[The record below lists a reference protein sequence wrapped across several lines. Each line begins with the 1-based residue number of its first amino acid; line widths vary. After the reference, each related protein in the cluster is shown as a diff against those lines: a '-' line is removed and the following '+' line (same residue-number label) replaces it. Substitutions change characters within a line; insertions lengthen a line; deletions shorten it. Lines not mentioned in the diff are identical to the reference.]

1 MTPTAPRCIHQ
12 AVSAQAGQNPGAV
25 ALVYRGASTDYRT
38 LDAAAD
44 SCAADLIRAG
54 VRPGSIVPV
63 ILPRT
68 PHLIVTLLAILK
80 CGAAYAA
87 FDHRW
92 PAERVA
98 SLLKLV
104 QPPLVI
110 ADRDDLV
117 AGRPRWDPSTR
128 DVARWAA
135 AGAGAPDAAV
145 GPDAPACVFF
155 TSGTTGT
162 PKGVV
167 SPHRATTRLFAGD
180 GPFAFGPGRVMCQ
193 GAPPAWDAFSLELW
207 GMLATGGTAVI
218 VEHDHLLPH
227 VLEQLVAEHGVNTLW
242 LTASLFNLFTDL
254 EPECFTG
261 LDRVIT
267 GGEKLSVSHVG
278 RFLDHHPGIGLTNGY
293 GPVET
298 CVFATCHPVGRPDL
312 DAPDGIPLGR
322 PVPGTRVHV
331 IDGEICVSGA
341 GVALGYLG
349 QDDRTAD
356 RFVDRRIDGEPV
368 RVYRTG
374 DRGRLDTDGVLHFL
388 GRADRQVKVR
398 GYRIEP
404 AEIESVAS
412 RLSGVR
418 QCVVVPVPAADGV
431 PDSYDKLAL
440 FFTAEDS
447 AAADPLAIRERLTAR
462 LPRYA
467 VPEVIRRVPVIPVT
481 AHGKTDARAL
491 LADLNP
497 PLRYAAGSLGPRIG
511 VVYST
516 RWWPRP
522 GLTLWCSDPRRP
534 GMPVNREIEPL
545 NIWRP
550 TNVSSGLN
558 RSRENAKSDFSDP
571 SGQNHPGVN
580 HR

>member
-1 MTPTAPRCIHQ
+1 MAPTAPRCIHQ
-12 AVSAQAGQNPGAV
+12 AVSAQARRNPRAA
-25 ALVYRGASTDYRT
+25 ALVYRGAATDYRT

-44 SCAADLIRAG
+44 ACAAELVRAG
-54 VRPGSIVPV
+54 IRPGAIVPV

-68 PHLIVTLLAILK
+68 PHLIVALLAILK

-87 FDHRW
+87 FDRRW

-98 SLLKLV
+98 SLLALV

-110 ADRDDLV
+110 ACPDDLV
-117 AGRPRWDPSTR
+117 TDRPRWDPSTR

-135 AGAGAPDAAV
+135 TGAGAPGEEHLTAAAD
-145 GPDAPACVFF
+145 PDAPACVFF
-155 TSGTTGT
+155 TSGTTGA

-180 GPFAFGPGRVMCQ
+180 GPLAFGPGRVMCQ
-193 GAPPAWDAFSLELW
+193 AAPPAWDAFSLELW
-207 GMLATGGTAVI
+207 GMLTTGGTAVI

-227 VLEQLVAEHGVNTLW
+227 VLEQLVSEHGVNTLW

-261 LDRVIT
+261 LERVIT
-267 GGEKLSVSHVG
+267 GGERLSGPHVG

-298 CVFATCHPVGRPDL
+298 CVFATCHSVGRPDL

-322 PVPGTRVHV
+322 PVPETRVHV

-349 QDDRTAD
+349 QHDRTAD
-356 RFVDRRIDGEPV
+356 RFVDRVIDGERV

-374 DRGRLDTDGVLHFL
+374 DRGRLDAGGVLHFL

-404 AEIESVAS
+404 AEIESAAG
-412 RLSGVR
+412 RLTGVR
-418 QCVVVPVPAADGV
+418 QCVVVPVPAADAR
-431 PDSYDKLAL
+431 PDSYEKLAL
-440 FFTAEDS
+440 FFTAGDC
-447 AAADPLAIRERLTAR
+447 AAADPLTVRERLAAR

-467 VPEVIRRVPVIPVT
+467 VPEIIRQVPVIPVT
-481 AHGKTDARAL
+481 AHGKTDAGAL
-491 LADLNP
+491 
-497 PLRYAAGSLGPRIG
+497 
-511 VVYST
+511 
-516 RWWPRP
+516 P
-522 GLTLWCSDPRRP
+522 GDP
-534 GMPVNREIEPL
+534 
-545 NIWRP
+545 
-550 TNVSSGLN
+550 
-558 RSRENAKSDFSDP
+558 
-571 SGQNHPGVN
+571 
-580 HR
+580 